1 MAAAVPVSAAVPPD
15 PAEDSWVD
23 NPNVGSF
30 NTVTKVGQE
39 IFENKTKGLK
49 EENGLTATNKDAQA
63 IRCFLE
69 DRAPD
74 LGKVVTRIPIKYDA
88 HGDPTE

>member
-1 MAAAVPVSAAVPPD
+1 MAEVPPA
-15 PAEDSWVD
+15 PATDSWVN
-23 NPNVGSF
+23 NPNVGNF
-30 NTVTKVGQE
+30 NPGTKSGQA
-39 IFENKTKGLK
+39 IFENNTKGLK
-49 EENGLTATNKDAQA
+49 EYKRLTATNKDAQA